1 MNLTLMLR
9 FKLDASKEQKRHLLE
24 TTKAYT
30 DAVNFVL
37 SQNLSD
43 KTNNVKK
50 LHQLYYTEIRKRF
63 NLPAQLS
70 INVYRDVSMMYKTLW
85 ALFKE
90 LRRRKPDS
98 KATKKFWD
106 KPPKRKSLIAKY
118 TYNRTISFKF
128 VDKNE
133 IYVSISTL
141 QGRLKW
147 LRIYG
152 WNKHYEYLRQGK
164 IGDPILSYDRSS
176 KTFFLLVPITLEI
189 EEERPKE
196 IVGVDVGERHI
207 LAVASTAGKKYLVDL
222 TEGFKI
228 RKQRYHRL
236 RSELMSKG
244 TRSAKRKLQKLSRRE
259 KRFTENVL
267 HIISKALVESHPQAR
282 FVLEDLTQIR
292 TNRVT

>member
-98 KATKKFWD
+98 KAAKKFWD

-196 IVGVDVGERHI
+196 IVGVDVDERHI

-244 TRSAKRKLQKLSRRE
+244 TRSAKRKLQTQQAGETVYRE
-259 KRFTENVL
+259 CATYHF
-267 HIISKALVESHPQAR
+267 ES
-282 FVLEDLTQIR
+282 LG
-292 TNRVT
+292 